1 MKKDKINYYE
11 NFRKS
16 FNYGLE
22 ASKLLKELVDNF
34 DRSKIKEYKM
44 KIHALEVSSD
54 RSQYD
59 IYKYLIED
67 FLPPIEREDILD
79 LTEKIDVLVDNI
91 DDIII
96 NIDMLNVDDLT
107 DEISKFSELLC
118 KCCEGTSKILQAFG
132 TKKKYETIKE
142 DIILVNKLEGEGDTL
157 YQNSMKTLYTE
168 NYENVLEIIKFTRL
182 YDEFEE
188 CYDSCEGVANCINN
202 ILLKNI

>member
-1 MKKDKINYYE
+1 MKKEKINYYE

-16 FNYGLE
+16 FEYGLE

-34 DRSKIKEYKM
+34 DVTKIKEYKM
-44 KIHALEVSSD
+44 KIHAYEVSSD
-54 RSQYD
+54 RRQYD

-67 FLPPIEREDILD
+67 FLPPIEREDILV
-79 LTEKIDVLVDNI
+79 LTEKIDILVDNI

-107 DEISKFSELLC
+107 DEITKFSDLLC
-118 KCCEGTSKILQAFG
+118 NCCEATYKILQSFG
-132 TKKKYETIKE
+132 TKKKYDSIRE

-157 YQNSMKTLYTE
+157 YQNSMKKLYSE

-182 YDEFEE
+182 YDEFEG

>member
-1 MKKDKINYYE
+1 MKKSKIDYYE

-34 DRSKIKEYKM
+34 DVTKIKEYKM

-54 RSQYD
+54 RNQYD

-67 FLPPIEREDILD
+67 FLPPIEREDILE
-79 LTEKIDVLVDNI
+79 LTEKIDILVDDI
-91 DDIII
+91 DEIMID
-96 NIDMLNVDDLT
+96 IDMLNIDDLT
-107 DEISKFSELLC
+107 IETTKFVELLE
-118 KCCEGTSKILQAFG
+118 KCCNATAKILQNFG
-132 TKKKYETIKE
+132 TKKSFENIRE
-142 DIILVNKLEGEGDTL
+142 DIILVNNLESEGDTL

-168 NYENVLEIIKFTRL
+168 NYENVLEILKFTRL
-182 YDEFEE
+182 YDEFED
-188 CYDSCEGVANCINN
+188 CFDSCEAVANCINN

>member
-1 MKKDKINYYE
+1 MKKSKIDYYE

-34 DRSKIKEYKM
+34 DVTKIKEYKM

-54 RSQYD
+54 RNQYD

-67 FLPPIEREDILD
+67 FLPPIEREDILE
-79 LTEKIDVLVDNI
+79 LTEKIDILVDDI
-91 DDIII
+91 DEIMI
-96 NIDMLNVDDLT
+96 NIDMLNIDDLT
-107 DEISKFSELLC
+107 IETTKFVELLE
-118 KCCEGTSKILQAFG
+118 KCCNATAKILQSFG
-132 TKKKYETIKE
+132 TKKSFENIRE
-142 DIILVNKLEGEGDTL
+142 DIILVNNLESEGDTL

-168 NYENVLEIIKFTRL
+168 NYENVLEILKFTRL
-182 YDEFEE
+182 YDEFED
-188 CYDSCEGVANCINN
+188 CFDSCEAVANCINN

>member
-22 ASKLLKELVDNF
+22 AAKLLKELVDNF
-34 DRSKIKEYKM
+34 DKTKIKEYKM

-59 IYKYLIED
+59 ICKYLIED

-79 LTEKIDVLVDNI
+79 LTEKIDVLVDNV

-107 DEISKFSELLC
+107 DEISKFADLLC

>member
-67 FLPPIEREDILD
+67 FLPPIEREDILA
-79 LTEKIDVLVDNI
+79 LTEKIDILVDNI
-91 DDIII
+91 DEIMI
-96 NIDMLNVDDLT
+96 NMDMLNIEDLT
-107 DEISKFSELLC
+107 AETSKLAELLC
-118 KCCEGTSKILQAFG
+118 KCCEATAKILKNFG
-132 TKKKYETIKE
+132 TKKKYESLRE
-142 DIILVNKLEGEGDTL
+142 DIILVNKLEGEGDNL
-157 YQNSMKTLYTE
+157 YQNSMKILYTE
-168 NYENVLEIIKFTRL
+168 NYENILEIIKFTRL
-182 YDEFEE
+182 YDEFED
-188 CYDSCEGVANCINN
+188 CYDSCESVANCINN

>member
-34 DRSKIKEYKM
+34 DRTKIKEYKM

-79 LTEKIDVLVDNI
+79 LTEKIDVLVDDI
-91 DDIII
+91 DEIMI
-96 NIDMLNVDDLT
+96 NIDMLNIDELT
-107 DEISKFSELLC
+107 EEIKKFADLLC
-118 KCCEGTSKILQAFG
+118 RCCEATSKILQSFG
-132 TKKKYETIKE
+132 TKKKYDVIREEIV
-142 DIILVNKLEGEGDTL
+142 IVNKLEGEGDTL
-157 YQNSMKTLYTE
+157 YQNSMKALYTE

-182 YDEFEE
+182 YDEFED

>member
-67 FLPPIEREDILD
+67 FLPPIEREDILA
-79 LTEKIDVLVDNI
+79 LTEKIDILVDNI
-91 DDIII
+91 DEIMI
-96 NIDMLNVDDLT
+96 NIDM
-107 DEISKFSELLC
+107 
-118 KCCEGTSKILQAFG
+118 
-132 TKKKYETIKE
+132 
-142 DIILVNKLEGEGDTL
+142 
-157 YQNSMKTLYTE
+157 
-168 NYENVLEIIKFTRL
+168 
-182 YDEFEE
+182 
-188 CYDSCEGVANCINN
+188 
-202 ILLKNI
+202 